1 MDENTIIINETITHG
16 RVINRYV
23 EKNRI
28 NPGTQFSGAGT
39 RTAMLGQGLSV
50 ALGVKLANPEKTV
63 IALEGDGSF
72 NYNPVH
78 ACFGLSQAYNLPF
91 LTIILD
97 NQSYAAMKSHARYFP
112 DGWSV
117 RTDTYYG
124 VYEAPKPEYTKLA
137 QVFGGYA
144 ETVEDPKDVK
154 SALLRA
160 LEQVEGGKLALLDV
174 LLPKP

>member
-1 MDENTIIINETITHG
+1 
-16 RVINRYV
+16 
-23 EKNRI
+23 
-28 NPGTQFSGAGT
+28 
-39 RTAMLGQGLSV
+39 
-50 ALGVKLANPEKTV
+50 
-63 IALEGDGSF
+63 
-72 NYNPVH
+72 
-78 ACFGLSQAYNLPF
+78 
-91 LTIILD
+91 
-97 NQSYAAMKSHARYFP
+97 MKSHARYYP
-112 DGWSV
+112 EGWSV
-117 RTDTYYG
+117 KTDTYYG